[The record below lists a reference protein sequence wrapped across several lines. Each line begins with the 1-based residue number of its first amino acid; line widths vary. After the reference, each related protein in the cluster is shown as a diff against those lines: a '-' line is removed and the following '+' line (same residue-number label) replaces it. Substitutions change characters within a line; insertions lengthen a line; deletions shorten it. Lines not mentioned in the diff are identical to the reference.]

1 MHEPIAQ
8 SRRRTVGALVD
19 VVDGFH
25 FTESVFVVD
34 DFRIAFYDERK
45 HESHNYHLHTDRTN
59 AETASPAAVA
69 ARGPI
74 TVSSGAL
81 TVKKNAVSNKKKT
94 EKSRSSRKNPAQVT
108 SVPMGRGV

>member
-34 DFRIAFYDERK
+34 NFRIAFYDERK
-45 HESHNYHLHTDRTN
+45 HESHNYHLHTDRTTQKRRHLPLWQH
-59 AETASPAAVA
+59 AGPSLLAV
-69 ARGPI
+69 
-74 TVSSGAL
+74 VH
-81 TVKKNAVSNKKKT
+81 
-94 EKSRSSRKNPAQVT
+94 
-108 SVPMGRGV
+108 